1 LVYILNADFFSHEEL
16 YIWILLM
23 LQSSNKIEAA
33 IKNQLC
39 KLTPIG
45 LGEEVVELMAAESH

>member
-1 LVYILNADFFSHEEL
+1 MLIFSHEEL